1 MVGDIKKTLKRRQ
14 RRANNLLLKDMGV
27 QIMGFFKTKEEKEE
41 IQKRN
46 ESRRKAF
53 QEQNKKNEEIRKLYR
68 ERIREERRLR
78 ENKNPEYK

>member
-1 MVGDIKKTLKRRQ
+1 
-14 RRANNLLLKDMGV
+14 
-27 QIMGFFKTKEEKEE
+27 MGFFKTKEEKEK

-53 QEQNKKNEEIRKLYR
+53 QEQNKKNEEIRNLYR

-78 ENKNPEYK
+78 DNKNPEYK

>member
-1 MVGDIKKTLKRRQ
+1 
-14 RRANNLLLKDMGV
+14 
-27 QIMGFFKTKEEKEE
+27 MGFFKTKEEKEK

-53 QEQNKKNEEIRKLYR
+53 QEQNKKNEEIRNLYR

-78 ENKNPEYK
+78 DNKNPEYKWLFGK

>member
-1 MVGDIKKTLKRRQ
+1 
-14 RRANNLLLKDMGV
+14 
-27 QIMGFFKTKEEKEE
+27 MGFFKTKEEKEK

-53 QEQNKKNEEIRKLYR
+53 QEQNKKNEEIRNLYR